1 MWSIIHHQPWNAT
14 RTPGAQQANKQTRPT
29 ATAHWR
35 HLDPSGGG
43 AVHCLAGGELL
54 SSPSGVARIL
64 DVLTMAR

>member
-1 MWSIIHHQPWNAT
+1 MRPEPPEPSKLP
-14 RTPGAQQANKQTRPT
+14 KQTRPT

-43 AVHCLAGGELL
+43 AVHCLAGRELL